1 MGDVLEGP
9 IVMRAIVCREPFHL
23 DVIARDKPQPGPG
36 EVLIHIRHVG
46 LCGTDFHIFAGK
58 HPFLDYPRIMGHEL
72 GGEIVALGEGTSLRI
87 GQQVAINPYLACG
100 HCVACRRDKPNA
112 CVNIRVLGVHIDG
125 GMCEFLAVPQSTVID
140 AEGLSPVQAAMVE
153 FLAVG
158 AHAATRA
165 PNEGDHMLVVGAG
178 PIGVATALFARL
190 DGRKPLLVDR
200 LPARVTFVRDRLGLG
215 GVVADD
221 ELDQAL
227 ADWTNG
233 DMFDIVVDATG
244 SLAAMRR
251 SLSFVAHGGALV
263 LVGVAQGELSF
274 EDPEFHKREATLIAS
289 RNALAEDFSR
299 VIEAIKSG
307 AIPTDVL
314 HTHSIAADELPQ
326 RLPELIR
333 NADSILK
340 VVASF

>member
-1 MGDVLEGP
+1 
-9 IVMRAIVCREPFHL
+9 MRAIVCHEPFQL

-36 EVLIHIRHVG
+36 EVLIHIRQIG

-58 HPFLDYPRIMGHEL
+58 HPFLHYPRVMGHEL

-100 HCVACRRDKPNA
+100 HCVACRRGKPNA
-112 CVNIRVLGVHIDG
+112 CVNIRVLGVHVDG
-125 GMCEFLAVPQSTVID
+125 GMCEFLAVPQTAVID

-158 AHAATRA
+158 AHAAARA
-165 PNEGDHMLVVGAG
+165 PKGGDHMLVVGAG
-178 PIGVATALFARL
+178 PIGVATALFAAL

-200 LPARVTFVRDRLGLG
+200 LAARVAFVRDRLGLD

-221 ELDQAL
+221 RLDQTL

-233 DMFDIVVDATG
+233 DMFDVVVDATG
-244 SLAAMRR
+244 SLQAMRR

-274 EDPEFHKREATLIAS
+274 EDPEFHKREAMLIAS

-314 HTHSIAADELPQ
+314 HTHSIAAAELPS

-333 NADSILK
+333 NADAILK

>member
-1 MGDVLEGP
+1 
-9 IVMRAIVCREPFHL
+9 MRAIVCHEPFQL
-23 DVIARDKPQPGPG
+23 DVIARDKPRPGPG
-36 EVLIHIRHVG
+36 EVLVHVKQIG

-58 HPFLDYPRIMGHEL
+58 HPFLHYPRVMGHEL
-72 GGEIVALGEGTSLRI
+72 GGEIVALGEGASLRI

-100 HCVACRRDKPNA
+100 DCVACRRHKPNA
-112 CVNIRVLGVHIDG
+112 CVNIRVLGVHVDG
-125 GMCEFLAVPQSTVID
+125 GMCEFLAVPQTAVID

-158 AHAATRA
+158 AHAAARA
-165 PNEGDHMLVVGAG
+165 PKGGDHMLVVGAG
-178 PIGVATALFARL
+178 PIGVATALFAAL
-190 DGRKPLLVDR
+190 DGRRPLIVDR
-200 LPARVTFVRDRLGLG
+200 MAARVEFVRDRLGLDG
-215 GVVADD
+215 LVADD
-221 ELDQAL
+221 RLDQAL

-233 DMFDIVVDATG
+233 DMFDVVVDATG

-299 VIEAIKSG
+299 VIDAIKSG
-307 AIPTDVL
+307 RIPTDVL
-314 HTHSIAADELPQ
+314 NTHSIAADELPV

-333 NADSILK
+333 DADTVLK

>member
-1 MGDVLEGP
+1 
-9 IVMRAIVCREPFHL
+9 MRAIVCHEPFQL
-23 DVIARDKPQPGPG
+23 DVIARDKPRPGPG
-36 EVLIHIRHVG
+36 EVLVHVKQIG

-58 HPFLDYPRIMGHEL
+58 HPFLHYPRVMGHEL
-72 GGEIVALGEGTSLRI
+72 GGEIVALGEGASLRI

-100 HCVACRRDKPNA
+100 DCVACRRHKPNA
-112 CVNIRVLGVHIDG
+112 CVNIRVLGVHVDG
-125 GMCEFLAVPQSTVID
+125 GMCEFLAVPQTAVID

-158 AHAATRA
+158 AHAAARA
-165 PNEGDHMLVVGAG
+165 PKGGDHMLVVGAG
-178 PIGVATALFARL
+178 PIGVATALFAAL
-190 DGRKPLLVDR
+190 DGRRPLIVDR
-200 LPARVTFVRDRLGLG
+200 MAARVEFVRDRLGLDG
-215 GVVADD
+215 LVADD
-221 ELDQAL
+221 RLDQAL

-233 DMFDIVVDATG
+233 DMFDVVVDATG

-299 VIEAIKSG
+299 VIDAIKSG
-307 AIPTDVL
+307 RIPTDVL
-314 HTHSIAADELPQ
+314 NTHSIAAEELPV
-326 RLPELIR
+326 RLPEPIR
-333 NADSILK
+333 DADTVLK

>member
-1 MGDVLEGP
+1 
-9 IVMRAIVCREPFHL
+9 MRAIVCHEPFQL
-23 DVIARDKPQPGPG
+23 DVIARDKPRPGPG
-36 EVLIHIRHVG
+36 EALIQVRNVG

-58 HPFLDYPRIMGHEL
+58 HPFLHYPRVMGHEL

-100 HCVACRRDKPNA
+100 HGVACRRGKPNA
-112 CVNIRVLGVHIDG
+112 CVNIRVLGVHVDG
-125 GMCEFLAVPQSTVID
+125 GMCEFLAVPQTAVID

-158 AHAATRA
+158 AHAIARA
-165 PNEGDHMLVVGAG
+165 PKDGDHVLVVGAG
-178 PIGVATALFARL
+178 PIGVATALFAKL
-190 DGRKPLLVDR
+190 DGRKPLIVDR
-200 LPARVTFVRDRLGLG
+200 MPARVAFVRERLGLD
-215 GVVADD
+215 GVISDD
-221 ELDQAL
+221 RLDQAL
-227 ADWTNG
+227 ADRTNG
-233 DMFDIVVDATG
+233 DMFDVVVDATG
-244 SLAAMRR
+244 SLEAMRR

-263 LVGVAQGELSF
+263 LVGVARGELSF

-289 RNALAEDFSR
+289 RNALTEDFSR

-307 AIPTDVL
+307 QIPTEVL
-314 HTHSIAADELPQ
+314 HTHSIAADELPM

-333 NADSILK
+333 SADTILK

>member
-1 MGDVLEGP
+1 
-9 IVMRAIVCREPFHL
+9 MRAIVCHEPFQL
-23 DVIARDKPQPGPG
+23 DVIARDKPRPGPG
-36 EVLIHIRHVG
+36 EALIQVRNVG

-58 HPFLDYPRIMGHEL
+58 HPFLHYPRVMGHEL

-100 HCVACRRDKPNA
+100 HCVACRRGKPNA
-112 CVNIRVLGVHIDG
+112 CVNIRVLGVHVDG
-125 GMCEFLAVPQSTVID
+125 GMCEFLAVPQTAVID

-158 AHAATRA
+158 AHAIARA
-165 PNEGDHMLVVGAG
+165 PKDGDHVLVVGAG
-178 PIGVATALFARL
+178 PIGVATALFAKL
-190 DGRKPLLVDR
+190 DGRKPLIVDR
-200 LPARVTFVRDRLGLG
+200 MPARVAFVRERLGLD
-215 GVVADD
+215 GVISDD
-221 ELDQAL
+221 RLDQAL
-227 ADWTNG
+227 ADRTNG
-233 DMFDIVVDATG
+233 DMFDVVVDATG
-244 SLAAMRR
+244 SLEAMRR

-263 LVGVAQGELSF
+263 LVGVARGELSF

-289 RNALAEDFSR
+289 RNALTEDFSR

-307 AIPTDVL
+307 QIPTEVL
-314 HTHSIAADELPQ
+314 HTHSIAADELPM

-333 NADSILK
+333 SADTILK

>member
-1 MGDVLEGP
+1 
-9 IVMRAIVCREPFHL
+9 
-23 DVIARDKPQPGPG
+23 
-36 EVLIHIRHVG
+36 
-46 LCGTDFHIFAGK
+46 
-58 HPFLDYPRIMGHEL
+58 
-72 GGEIVALGEGTSLRI
+72 
-87 GQQVAINPYLACG
+87 
-100 HCVACRRDKPNA
+100 VACRRGKPNA
-112 CVNIRVLGVHIDG
+112 CVNIRVLGVHVDG
-125 GMCEFLAVPQSTVID
+125 GMCEFLAVPQTAVID
-140 AEGLSPVQAAMVE
+140 AEGLSPAQAAMVE

-158 AHAATRA
+158 AHAAARA
-165 PNEGDHMLVVGAG
+165 PKGGDHLLVVGAG
-178 PIGVATALFARL
+178 PIGVATALFAKL
-190 DGRKPLLVDR
+190 DGRRPLLVDR
-200 LPARVTFVRDRLGLG
+200 LAARVAFVRDRLGLD

-221 ELDQAL
+221 RLDQSL
-227 ADWTNG
+227 ADHTNG
-233 DMFDIVVDATG
+233 DMFDVVVDATG
-244 SLAAMRR
+244 SLEAMRR

-314 HTHSIAADELPQ
+314 HTHSIAADELPL

-333 NADSILK
+333 NADTILK

>member
-1 MGDVLEGP
+1 
-9 IVMRAIVCREPFHL
+9 MRAIVCHEPFQL
-23 DVIARDKPQPGPG
+23 DVIARDKPRPGPG
-36 EVLIHIRHVG
+36 EALIQVRNVG

-58 HPFLDYPRIMGHEL
+58 HPFLHYPRVMGHEL

-100 HCVACRRDKPNA
+100 HCVACRRGKPNA
-112 CVNIRVLGVHIDG
+112 CVNIRVLGVHVDG
-125 GMCEFLAVPQSTVID
+125 GMCEFLAVPQTAVID

-158 AHAATRA
+158 AHAIARA
-165 PNEGDHMLVVGAG
+165 PKDGDHVLVVGAG
-178 PIGVATALFARL
+178 PIGVATALFAKL
-190 DGRKPLLVDR
+190 DGRKPLIVDR
-200 LPARVTFVRDRLGLG
+200 MPARVAFVRERLGLD
-215 GVVADD
+215 GVISDD
-221 ELDQAL
+221 RLDQAL
-227 ADWTNG
+227 ADRTNG
-233 DMFDIVVDATG
+233 DMFDVVVDATG
-244 SLAAMRR
+244 SLEAMRR

-263 LVGVAQGELSF
+263 LVGVARGELSF

-307 AIPTDVL
+307 QIPTEVL
-314 HTHSIAADELPQ
+314 HTHSIAADELPM

-333 NADSILK
+333 SADTILK

>member
-1 MGDVLEGP
+1 
-9 IVMRAIVCREPFHL
+9 MRAIVCHEPFQL
-23 DVIARDKPQPGPG
+23 DVIARDKPRPGPG
-36 EVLIHIRHVG
+36 EALIQVRNVG

-58 HPFLDYPRIMGHEL
+58 HPFLHYPRVMGHEL

-100 HCVACRRDKPNA
+100 HCVACRRGKPNA
-112 CVNIRVLGVHIDG
+112 CVNIRVLGVHVDG
-125 GMCEFLAVPQSTVID
+125 GMCEFLAVPQTAVID

-158 AHAATRA
+158 AHAIARA
-165 PNEGDHMLVVGAG
+165 PKDGDHVLVVGAG
-178 PIGVATALFARL
+178 PIGVATALFAKL
-190 DGRKPLLVDR
+190 DGRKPLIVDR
-200 LPARVTFVRDRLGLG
+200 MPARVAFVRERLGLD
-215 GVVADD
+215 GVISDD
-221 ELDQAL
+221 RLDQAL
-227 ADWTNG
+227 ADRTSG
-233 DMFDIVVDATG
+233 DMFDVVVDATG
-244 SLAAMRR
+244 SLEAMRR

-263 LVGVAQGELSF
+263 LVGVARGELSF

-289 RNALAEDFSR
+289 RNALTEDFSR

-307 AIPTDVL
+307 QIPTEVL
-314 HTHSIAADELPQ
+314 HTHSIAADELPM

-333 NADSILK
+333 SADTILK